1 MARSHLAARGINF
14 RSLSD
19 PIDTTSTGGR
29 LVLHM
34 MGGHRQVEWGPGWR
48 EPGWSDICPG

>member
-19 PIDTTSTGGR
+19 PIDTTSAGGR
-29 LVLHM
+29 LVLGTAAISASSTLEM
-34 MGGHRQVEWGPGWR
+34 DNGLFCGA
-48 EPGWSDICPG
+48 DIPI